1 MIKPEK
7 TINGTKWIETIQINA
22 EERQPSKISMAS
34 MKILLSTSLI
44 MMKVLIMFMISMR
57 TTNYSSFWRRMPST
71 KMPWDTLPSHLA
83 CCSIRAFYSRLI
95 KATYLK
101 STRHFTRHWI
111 IPRLR
116 ASMHLFWKHCLQ
128 LLTTL
133 SQFLAPLPRNATI
146 WIKCWT
152 RRRRTVTWFHFHIFN
167 RR

>member
-22 EERQPSKISMAS
+22 EERATLEDQYGIDEDIIEYVTDNDES
-34 MKILLSTSLI
+34 
-44 MMKVLIMFMISMR
+44 
-57 TTNYSSFWRRMPST
+57 TNYVYDINEDDQLF
-71 KMPWDTLPSHLA
+71 SHLA

-128 LLTTL
+128 LLTAL

-146 WIKCWT
+146 WIKC
-152 RRRRTVTWFHFHIFN
+152 
-167 RR
+167 

>member
-22 EERQPSKISMAS
+22 EERATLEDQYGIDEDIIEYVTDNDES
-34 MKILLSTSLI
+34 
-44 MMKVLIMFMISMR
+44 
-57 TTNYSSFWRRMPST
+57 TNYVYDINEDDQLFIF
-71 KMPWDTLPSHLA
+71 LA
-83 CCSIRAFYSRLI
+83 PYALDKDALRYITQPFGI

-128 LLTTL
+128 LLSAL

-146 WIKCWT
+146 WIKC
-152 RRRRTVTWFHFHIFN
+152 
-167 RR
+167 

>member
-22 EERQPSKISMAS
+22 EERATLEDQYGIDEDIIEYVTDNDES
-34 MKILLSTSLI
+34 
-44 MMKVLIMFMISMR
+44 
-57 TTNYSSFWRRMPST
+57 TNYVYDINEDDQLFIF
-71 KMPWDTLPSHLA
+71 LA
-83 CCSIRAFYSRLI
+83 PYALDKDALRYICSIRAFYSRLI

-128 LLTTL
+128 LLTAL

-146 WIKCWT
+146 WIKC
-152 RRRRTVTWFHFHIFN
+152 
-167 RR
+167 